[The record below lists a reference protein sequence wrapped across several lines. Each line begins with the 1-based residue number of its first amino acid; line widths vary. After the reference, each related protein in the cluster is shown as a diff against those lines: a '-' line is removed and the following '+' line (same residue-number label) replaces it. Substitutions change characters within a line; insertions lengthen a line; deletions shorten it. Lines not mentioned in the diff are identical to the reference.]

1 MIDRNVDTKVWFK
14 VMEQVEDLHNHKAYP
29 RNRYYL
35 PPISEAK
42 GEIGYISLLTG
53 FYFNE

>member
-1 MIDRNVDTKVWFK
+1 MVHWKNHCNKIMIDRNVDTKVWFK

-35 PPISEAK
+35 PPIS
-42 GEIGYISLLTG
+42 
-53 FYFNE
+53 